1 MYIRPKPP
9 TVMAID
15 TAAPAAPA
23 AMQQPAARD
32 PQLRP
37 TGPAN
42 HVVPRYHERPRG
54 PMNDPYKMLYPPP
67 GLPCRQNP
75 SLLRLAMTL
84 PPFPDPPSNPS
95 PPPVRP
101 TSGVST
107 ELVLERPALSITI
120 PAVRQ
125 LTTPAPV
132 IHSAQQEPASAPHPV
147 PAAQPAPSLPTA
159 SSRRSMTRQTSRSS
173 LHDEV
178 SSPAKAAKN
187 KGKDKAPAPA
197 PEQGP
202 NGPPPAYAVTG
213 FTPPTLEGS
222 TLKSLVPYITQGF
235 VDMNDALARVVR
247 NTTARQLDL
256 SSQLDAARAEQVA
269 LTCDIRDEVRAVNGG
284 SRNTTE
290 LPAQFQQVLTD
301 VVTGHN
307 CVLAQVD
314 SISGTLAQVQTTQM
328 EMQTAQAQLHVMQ
341 IRILEELSYIANV
354 RYHLP
359 QPDMAPPPLPEP
371 NFPAVCPLK
380 RVHDEDWNQMCLLPV
395 AKHSFPSS
403 TGSLVRP
410 MEIDAT
416 KNQYTVYSAQAAA
429 PRAAP
434 APTVH
439 ATPAAAA
446 APPAPTHA
454 LAVAPPP
461 MAVAPPLLPAPI
473 AAPPAPAAPMPVAP
487 QPMPAAQAQA
497 ATAPGPTPG
506 VSVTVGPMRWS
517 KDITGQVR
525 TLISIMPHGQT
536 VSRNVRASRAGGNY
550 VYVTF
555 PTIADA
561 HHFAAMWNMARPA
574 GFETV
579 DAQVN

>member
-1 MYIRPKPP
+1 MDIRAKTP

-15 TAAPAAPA
+15 TGAHAAPA
-23 AMQQPAARD
+23 AMQQLAARD

-37 TGPAN
+37 TGPAD

-54 PMNDPYKMLYPPP
+54 PMNGPYKMVYAPP
-67 GLPCRQNP
+67 GLPCRQKP

-84 PPFPDPPSNPS
+84 PPFPDPPSDPS
-95 PPPVRP
+95 PPPPRL

-107 ELVLERPALSITI
+107 ELVLDRPALSITI

-125 LTTPAPV
+125 LATPAPV
-132 IHSAQQEPASAPHPV
+132 IHPAQQEPTSAPHPV

-178 SSPAKAAKN
+178 SSPPKAAKN

-202 NGPPPAYAVTG
+202 SGPPPAYAVTG

-247 NTTARQLDL
+247 DTTARQLDL

-269 LTCDIRDEVRAVNGG
+269 LTCDVRDEVRAVNGG
-284 SRNTTE
+284 SRNSAE

-307 CVLAQVD
+307 SVVAQVD
-314 SISGTLAQVQTTQM
+314 SISGTLAQVQTTQT
-328 EMQTAQAQLHVMQ
+328 EMQTAQGQLHVTQ
-341 IRILEELSYIANV
+341 IRILEELSHIANA
-354 RYHLP
+354 RYRLP
-359 QPDMAPPPLPEP
+359 QPDTAPPPPPQP
-371 NFPAVCPLK
+371 NFPAVRPLK
-380 RVHDEDWNQMCLLPV
+380 RVRDEDWNQ
-395 AKHSFPSS
+395 
-403 TGSLVRP
+403 P
-410 MEIDAT
+410 MEIDAS
-416 KNQYTVYSAQAAA
+416 KNQYTVFPAQPAA
-429 PRAAP
+429 PLAAP
-434 APTVH
+434 APAVH
-439 ATPAAAA
+439 AVPTPATAPA
-446 APPAPTHA
+446 APMHA

-461 MAVAPPLLPAPI
+461 MAVAPPPLPAPI
-473 AAPPAPAAPMPVAP
+473 TAPQAPAAPMPVAP

-497 ATAPGPTPG
+497 AAAPGPTPG

-525 TLISIMPHGQT
+525 TLISIMPRGQT

-555 PTIADA
+555 PTVADA

-579 DAQVN
+579 DAQV